1 MCNSFKFLGGS
12 ALWRGSGWI
21 LLCNVSALQLL
32 RASQLQQGE
41 EGEEMQLTSLFHF
54 SSSSLLWPL
63 GQASVDDEAPG
74 ERSVSREHSF
84 RIQARPKKQP
94 CPAWKSQ
101 NCQFERQC
109 TELPPNAVS
118 GHLPQF
124 AEQAIFLTP
133 NIVSV
138 EPSLKCSNWGPCQFC
153 YERGMDDP
161 R

>member
-21 LLCNVSALQLL
+21 LLCNVSAQQLL

-41 EGEEMQLTSLFHF
+41 EEEMQLTALFRF

-74 ERSVSREHSF
+74 ERSVSREHLF

-94 CPAWKSQ
+94 CHLTEKAKIANLKGNAR
-101 NCQFERQC
+101 NCLRMRSRDIC
-109 TELPPNAVS
+109 HNLP
-118 GHLPQF
+118 
-124 AEQAIFLTP
+124 EQAIFLTP